1 MVSPLAKIRKQAGW
15 SRDRAAVE
23 AHVAYA
29 TCRLY
34 EANPA
39 AVIDRDAR
47 ARLDA
52 TYERIEAEA
61 ARKAAA

>member
-1 MVSPLAKIRKQAGW
+1 MLELANIRKKAGW

-23 AHVAYA
+23 ARVAYSI
-29 TCRLY
+29 CRLY

-39 AVIDRDAR
+39 AVVNPAAR

-52 TYERIEAEA
+52 TYARIESEA
-61 ARKAAA
+61 AKAAK